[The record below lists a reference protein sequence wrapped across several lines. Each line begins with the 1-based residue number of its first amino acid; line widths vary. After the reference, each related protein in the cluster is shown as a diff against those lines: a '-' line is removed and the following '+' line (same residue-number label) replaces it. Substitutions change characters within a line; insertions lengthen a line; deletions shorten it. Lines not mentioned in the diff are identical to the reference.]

1 MAETTYLIIGNGM
14 AGLSAV
20 QAIRKRDRAGCIIL
34 IGDEGIPY
42 YYRASL
48 SEWISGDLTD
58 AMLTGRTPGFYD
70 ALRIEQVTGHIAR
83 IDSDARQVH
92 LEDGRALAYDK
103 LLIATGARAN
113 VFPVE
118 GLEEILVFRTWAD
131 ARQIRKRL
139 GCCGRALIVGGGILG
154 LELAGA
160 LHRMGIERIAIVQRS
175 GFVGGP
181 LLDAGAA
188 AWLTTHH
195 LTPDGIDVFVHDTVA
210 RVEGQTA
217 HLQSGQTWDFDILV
231 EAVGITPL
239 FPETPGLE
247 VGRGIRIDASCRT
260 NLPDVYAAGDCTETQ
275 VPATEGAADRAWQT
289 TRIWLD
295 CAKQGKVAGRNM
307 AGDDCTLPRQ
317 PFYNASVIYTA
328 HYTYIGEPHGD
339 AGESYVWQA
348 GNGYRK
354 LRVVDGR
361 LAGALLLNTRYGDM
375 ALFKAMGQPVAEF
388 GGEFGDEI
396 AHPDFPWNDVT
407 GQDWDYEFF

>member
-14 AGLSAV
+14 AGLSAA
-20 QAIRKRDRAGCIIL
+20 QAIRERDRDGRIVL
-34 IGDEGIPY
+34 IGDEGEPY

-58 AMLTGRTPGFYD
+58 ATLTGRTPAFYD
-70 ALRIEQVTGHIAR
+70 ALRIEQVTGRVAR
-83 IDSDARQVH
+83 IDSDARQAH
-92 LEDGRALAYDK
+92 LEDGRTLAYDK

-113 VFPVE
+113 VFPIA
-118 GLEEILVFRTWAD
+118 GLDAPLTFRTWAD
-131 ARQIRKRL
+131 ARAIKDRL

-181 LLDAGAA
+181 LLDADAA
-188 AWLTTHH
+188 AWLMARY
-195 LTPDGIDVFVHDTVA
+195 LTPDGVDVFVNDTVA
-210 RVEGQTA
+210 RVAGRTA
-217 HLQSGQTWDFDILV
+217 HLQSGQTRDFDILV
-231 EAVGITPL
+231 EAVGITPV

-247 VGRGIRIDASCRT
+247 IGRGIRIDASGRT

-275 VPATEGAADRAWQT
+275 IPVADGTADRVWQT

-295 CAKQGKVAGRNM
+295 CARQGKVAGRNM
-307 AGDDCTLPRQ
+307 AGDACTMPAQ

-328 HYTYIGEPHGD
+328 HYTYIGVPHGD
-339 AGESYVWQA
+339 KGESHIWQE

-361 LAGALLLNTRYGDM
+361 LAGALLLNARHGDM
-375 ALFKAMGQPVAEF
+375 ALFWAMGQPVADF
-388 GGEFGDEI
+388 GAEI
-396 AHPDFPWNDVT
+396 ARPDFPWNNVS
-407 GQDWDYEFF
+407 GRDWDYEVF

>member
-1 MAETTYLIIGNGM
+1 MAEKTYLIIGNGM
-14 AGLSAV
+14 AGLSAA
-20 QAIRKRDRAGCIIL
+20 QAIRERDRAGRIL
-34 IGDEGIPY
+34 LLGDEGEPY

-48 SEWISGDLTD
+48 SEWISGDLTG
-58 AMLTGRTPGFYD
+58 ATLAGRTPAFYD
-70 ALRIEQVTGHIAR
+70 ALRIEQVTGHVAR
-83 IDSDARQVH
+83 VESDARRVH
-92 LEDGRALAYDK
+92 LNDGYIIEYDK

-113 VFPVE
+113 VYPVK
-118 GLEEILVFRTWAD
+118 GLDEILTFRTWAD
-131 ARQIRKRL
+131 ARQIKEQL

-160 LHRMGIERIAIVQRS
+160 LHKMGIERIAIVQQP

-181 LLDAGAA
+181 LLDADAA
-188 AWLTTHH
+188 AWLMAHY
-195 LTPDGIDVFVHDTVA
+195 LTPDGIDVFVNDTVA

-231 EAVGITPL
+231 QAVGITPL
-239 FPETPGLE
+239 FPETPGLT
-247 VGRGIRIDASCRT
+247 VGRGIRINASCRT

-275 VPATEGAADRAWQT
+275 APGTDGAADRAWQT

-307 AGDDCTLPRQ
+307 AGDDCALPAQ

-339 AGESYVWQA
+339 AGESYVWQEE
-348 GNGYRK
+348 NGYRK
-354 LRVVDGR
+354 LRVMDGR
-361 LAGALLLNTRYGDM
+361 LAGTLLLNARHGDM
-375 ALFKAMGQPVAEF
+375 ALFKAMGRPV
-388 GGEFGDEI
+388 GDFGD
-396 AHPDFPWNDVT
+396 AVAQPDFPWNDVT